1 MSSLRFGVLG
11 ALAIAA
17 ASMAGN
23 HAQATSVTTGD
34 ISVTLTNVNLTTIFL
49 DDATGVLTSTGH
61 VGSQAGDPGTPVI
74 TFVTDQLADFA
85 SGTATIKS
93 SSNSALYTSITVSV
107 PTNWSFTQLAFS
119 TLKGNDVTFTGKSG
133 ATTVGT
139 YTDDNVGNGD
149 TKWLMEAINGKSFT
163 SIIIGAVDGFDQT
176 KQYEIGIAG
185 LVYIDPNCTGP
196 NCGPNPGPGEAPIPG
211 AAFLMGSVIATGAG
225 FGAWRRRRR
234 VAA

>member
-11 ALAIAA
+11 ALAIAT
-17 ASMAGN
+17 ASIIGN
-23 HAQATSVTTGD
+23 QAQATSVTTGD
-34 ISVTLTNVNLTTIFL
+34 VSVTLTNVNLTSIFL
-49 DDATGVLTSTGH
+49 DAASGVLTSTGH
-61 VGSQAGDPGTPVI
+61 VGSQSGDPGTPVI
-74 TFVTDQLADFA
+74 TFVTNQLADFA
-85 SGTATIKS
+85 NGFATIKS
-93 SSNSALYTSITVSV
+93 SSNSALYTSITISV

-163 SIIIGAVDGFDQT
+163 SIILAATDGFDQT

-185 LVYIDPNCTGP
+185 LLYHEPCTGP
-196 NCGPNPGPGEAPIPG
+196 NCGGGGPNPPGTPIPG
-211 AAFLMGSVIATGAG
+211 AAFLMGSVLAGGAG

-234 VAA
+234 NAA